1 MEDLKYQID
10 LLTALNERLLNSEK
24 MYRHIAE
31 CSGTLFIYFDYKCS
45 PAKVDLVGPWDDI
58 VGEKIANHPYDE
70 SYMMNFLLDEDQEK
84 FRIHMLEI
92 EREGLDTD
100 TIEVRSRN
108 KRYWLSCFANVSYDD
123 DHNPTEKIIGIKDI
137 TKMKMNSEE
146 LEYLAFY
153 DSLTGVYNRNYF
165 VRKFRDM
172 CELADSEETSVE
184 IMFVDIDD
192 FKKINDSIG
201 LLFGDELVQEFGQY
215 LKGFQAD
222 DVNVGRFGSDVFVI
236 SIYNPCGQRSSDV
249 IYRKIL
255 ERLRHPF
262 TLTNKSEMMFT
273 VSCGVAEYPD
283 AGRTALEVVKN
294 AEIVLYKAKE
304 RGKNGIQYFEL
315 DILNK
320 FIKNV
325 SIEKQ
330 LKEAIETEG
339 FQLYFQPQYFGADGK
354 LRGAEAL
361 LRWPD
366 PEGEGFITTPSEFI
380 PIAEKNGAIIPIG
393 NYVIKEALKTL
404 SDWRNKY
411 HIPMIL
417 SINISAV
424 SLEKDNFVDNLSHM
438 LQLYSVNPESIEL
451 EITESVFI
459 NNFEDVI
466 DKIKTIRGLG
476 MRVSLDDF
484 GTGFS
489 SLSYLKQL
497 PIDTIKIDKSFIETA
512 VKDDSSSIIY
522 ESVVKMSKKLGFE
535 TVAEGVETKEQ
546 FNYLR
551 DKEIDIIQG
560 YLLGKPISKV
570 EFEKILIRQIP

>member
-10 LLTALNERLLNSEK
+10 LLTALNERLLASEK

-31 CSGTLFIYFDYKCS
+31 CSGTLFMYFDYKAS
-45 PAKVDLVGPWDDI
+45 PVKVDLVGPWDDM

-70 SYMMNFLLDEDQEK
+70 SYMLNFLLDEDQEL
-84 FRIHMLEI
+84 FRTRLLEI
-92 EREGLDTD
+92 EREGGESDS
-100 TIEVRSRN
+100 IEVRSRN
-108 KRYWLSCFANVSYDD
+108 KRYWLSCFVNVTYDED
-123 DHNPTEKIIGIKDI
+123 KKPVEKIISIKDI
-137 TKMKMNSEE
+137 TKIKMNSEE

-172 CELADSEETSVE
+172 CELAESEKESVE
-184 IMFVDIDD
+184 IMFIDIDD

-215 LKGFQAD
+215 LKGFHTD
-222 DVNVGRFGSDVFVI
+222 DVIVGRFGSDVFVI
-236 SIYNPCGQRSSDV
+236 AIYNPCGQRSSDV
-249 IYRKIL
+249 IYRKIM

-273 VSCGVAEYPD
+273 VSCGVAEFPD
-283 AGRTALEVVKN
+283 AGRTALEVIKN

-325 SIEKQ
+325 SVEKQ

-339 FQLYFQPQYFGADGK
+339 FQLYFQPQYYSGDGR

-366 PEGEGFITTPSEFI
+366 PEGEGFITSPAEFI

-393 NYVIKEALKTL
+393 NFVLKEALKTL

-411 HIPMIL
+411 HIPMVL
-417 SINISAV
+417 SINISAM
-424 SLEKDNFVDNLSHM
+424 SLEKENFVDNLSHLLSM
-438 LQLYSVNPESIEL
+438 YGVNPDQIEL
-451 EITESVFI
+451 EITETAFI

-466 DKIKTIRGLG
+466 DKIKTLRGLG

-484 GTGFS
+484 GTGYS

-497 PIDTIKIDKSFIETA
+497 PIDTIKIDRSFIETA
-512 VKDDSSSIIY
+512 VKDESSSIIY
-522 ESVVKMSKKLGFE
+522 DSVIQMSKKLGFE

-546 FNYLR
+546 FNFLR
-551 DKEIDIIQG
+551 DKNIDIIQG
-560 YLLGKPISKV
+560 YLLGKPVSKV
-570 EFEKILIRQIP
+570 EFEKLLIRQLP

>member
-1 MEDLKYQID
+1 LEDLKYQID

-31 CSGTLFIYFDYKCS
+31 CSGTLFMYFDYKSS
-45 PAKVDLVGPWDDI
+45 PAKVDLVGPWDEK
-58 VGEKIANHPYDE
+58 VGEKIANQPYDE
-70 SYMMNFLLDEDQEK
+70 SYLLNLLLDEDQDK
-84 FRIHMLEI
+84 FRIHMLEL
-92 EREGLDTD
+92 ERDGLTTD
-100 TIEVRSRN
+100 TVEVRSRN
-108 KRYWLSCFANVSYDD
+108 KRYWLSCFANVTYDD
-123 DHNPTEKIIGIKDI
+123 DNNPVEKIISIKDI
-137 TKMKMNSEE
+137 TKIKMNSEE

-172 CELADSEETSVE
+172 CERADSEKVSVE
-184 IMFVDIDD
+184 LMFVDIDD

-215 LKGFQAD
+215 LKEFNSE
-222 DVNVGRFGSDVFVI
+222 DVIVGRFGSDVFVI
-236 SIYNPCGQRSSDV
+236 AIYNPVGGRSSDV

-262 TLTNKSEMMFT
+262 MLTNKTEMLFT
-273 VSCGVAEYPD
+273 VSVGVAEYPD

-315 DILNK
+315 EILNK

-325 SIEKQ
+325 SVEKQ

-339 FQLYFQPQYFGADGK
+339 FQLYFQPQYYSEDGK

-361 LRWPD
+361 IRWPD
-366 PEGEGFITTPSEFI
+366 PEGDGFITSPAEFI

-393 NYVIKEALKTL
+393 NFVLKEAIKTL
-404 SDWRNKY
+404 NDWRNKY

-417 SINISAV
+417 SINISAA
-424 SLEKDNFVDNLSHM
+424 SIEKENFVDNISHLIDM
-438 LQLYSVNPESIEL
+438 YGVNPQSIEL

-459 NNFEDVI
+459 NSFEDVI
-466 DKIKTIRGLG
+466 DKIKTLRGLG

-484 GTGFS
+484 GTGYS
-489 SLSYLKQL
+489 SLSYLRQL
-497 PIDTIKIDKSFIETA
+497 PIDTLKIDKSFIDNA

-522 ESVVKMSKKLGFE
+522 ESVIEMSQKLGFE
-535 TVAEGVETKEQ
+535 TVAEGVESKEQ

-551 DKEIDIIQG
+551 DKNIDIIQG

-570 EFEKILIRQIP
+570 EFEKLLIRQMP